1 MIILLIL
8 ATFSLDFVLIQL
20 GEISLQSLLGL
31 KGSTRPGIRSLSFN
45 VHTTNVISH
54 PSSGCCSGS
63 NQINTQC
70 PGLCSSRA
78 RWPLVSNFGPWATRK
93 SQIFHT
99 NHMLGTLDFT
109 VSEHWAPFTFP
120 QSTALSASYE
130 GNIQ

>member
-8 ATFSLDFVLIQL
+8 TTFSLDFVLTQL

-31 KGSTRPGIRSLSFN
+31 KGSTRPGIRSLSIS
-45 VHTTNVISH
+45 VHTTKVISH

-70 PGLCSSRA
+70 PVLCSSRA
-78 RWPLVSNFGPWATRK
+78 RWPLAPNFCPRATRK

-99 NHMLGTLDFT
+99 NHMLDTLAFT
-109 VSEHWAPFTFP
+109 VSQHWAPFAFP